1 VAMVVASVVA
11 RDARAQQL
19 PGTFT
24 FTEPA
29 GTLVMPFDS
38 TSGKASFSMVS
49 RIGSAQGRSVVATH
63 WSYWAADC
71 KHLADVLICLT
82 PNDTVVVDPTALQSE
97 RQANDPPANLKV
109 GPLINLAGNRGMV
122 TVTAFAAD
130 IGPSG
135 DECRVLDPRATLEDV
150 LVGTW
155 TIADLASNSAFGND
169 AIGLSSAGN
178 LPDASILA
186 AGGLRIATYN
196 PQTLTDSEVIVL
208 PVKFPGGS
216 GIYQDS
222 EIGPLT
228 STFTCDNAFIDN
240 MEIATSLPD
249 LKIKCASFNP
259 ISSALAGK
267 GEVPIIP
274 PTVEVVSSGMIHLT
288 NCRTSSRALRSGE
301 FVFAFHGQAVGPFGT
316 VVTAKYTKLTI
327 D

>member
-1 VAMVVASVVA
+1 MVVASVLA

-71 KHLADVLICLT
+71 KHLADVIICLT
-82 PNDTVVVDPTALQSE
+82 SNDTVVVDPTSLQSE
-97 RQANDPPANLKV
+97 RQGNDPPANLKI

-130 IGPSG
+130 VGPSG

-155 TIADLASNSAFGND
+155 TIADVATNSAFGND
-169 AIGLSSAGN
+169 AIGLSSSGN
-178 LPDASILA
+178 LPDSSILS
-186 AGGLRIATYN
+186 AGGLKIMTFN
-196 PQTLTDSEVIVL
+196 PQSLTDSEVIIL
-208 PVKFPGGS
+208 PVEFPGGN
-216 GIYQDS
+216 GVY
-222 EIGPLT
+222 EATELGPYT
-228 STFTCDNAFIDN
+228 KTFTCDTAFIDN

-259 ISSALAGK
+259 ISSALAAK

-288 NCRTSSRALRSGE
+288 NCHTGSGLLGSGK